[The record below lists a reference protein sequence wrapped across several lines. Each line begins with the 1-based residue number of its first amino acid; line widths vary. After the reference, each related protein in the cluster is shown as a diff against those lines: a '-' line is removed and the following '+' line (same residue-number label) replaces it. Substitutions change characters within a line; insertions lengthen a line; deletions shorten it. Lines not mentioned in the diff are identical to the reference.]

1 MDDPELALEKAIDRL
16 DSESSDSEVNAG
28 EARSVVE
35 STEMGSGNGIY
46 NKEQQYN
53 MIGYNNSSRHLR
65 MPPCRNHLNS
75 LQTSVSGSE
84 DNSSIASF
92 E

>member
-28 EARSVVE
+28 ETRSVVE
-35 STEMGSGNGIY
+35 TAEMTNGNGIY
-46 NKEQQYN
+46 NKEQAYN
-53 MIGYNNSSRHLR
+53 MYNRQQHHLR

-75 LQTSVSGSE
+75 LKTSVTGSE

>member
-28 EARSVVE
+28 EPRSVVE
-35 STEMGSGNGIY
+35 STEMGNGNGIY
-46 NKEQQYN
+46 NKEQAYIMYN
-53 MIGYNNSSRHLR
+53 RHLR

-75 LQTSVSGSE
+75 LKTSVSGSE
-84 DNSSIASF
+84 DNSSITSF